1 MIQKFRIVAIVVS
14 FTLIFLSIPT
24 ITIKER
30 QLPYKPTE
38 ILSILTAK
46 PIIKTEE
53 VIVDNPILPQAEPIV
68 VKKVIPTIN
77 ILISFY
83 TSSVQNCGNSKG
95 ISASGKNLNTISRGG
110 SSISCA
116 APSSVEFGTQI
127 QVDGLGIC
135 TVEDRGGAI
144 KWIQINGIQYMKL
157 DVFVPHAT
165 QKQLMKKGI
174 IKTTGRIIK

>member
-46 PIIKTEE
+46 PVTEE
-53 VIVDNPILPQAEPIV
+53 VIVDNPILPQPV
-68 VKKVIPTIN
+68 VIPPKVIPTLN
-77 ILISFY
+77 ILVSFY

>member
-1 MIQKFRIVAIVVS
+1 MPKKFVFVAIVLAC
-14 FTLIFLSIPT
+14 TIFLTSPIQ
-24 ITIKER
+24 IKER
-30 QLPYKPTE
+30 QLDYKPTK
-38 ILSILTAK
+38 ILSILNAK
-46 PIIKTEE
+46 PIIKTEK
-53 VIVDNPILPQAEPIV
+53 VIVDNPILPQPVIIPP
-68 VKKVIPTIN
+68 KVIPTIN

-95 ISASGKNLNTISRGG
+95 VSASGKNLNTISRGG